1 MPAVFHHARVVLDSE
16 IDRQGH
22 VNNVAFIR
30 WMQDAAVAH
39 SAEQGWTDDRYEE
52 AGFGWVARSHHIE
65 YLAAAFVDE
74 PIIVMTWVAGFRKAT
89 SSRRYRIW
97 NAHTK
102 VLLAKAETNWAFVSL
117 ATRKPGRIKLEV
129 SAAFQVV
136 DENDEQHVTVL
147 K

>member
-1 MPAVFHHARVVLDSE
+1 MPAVFNHARVVLDSE

-65 YLAAAFVDE
+65 YLASAFLGE
-74 PIIVMTWVAGFRKAT
+74 PIIVMTWVASFSKAT

-97 NAHTK
+97 NADTK
-102 VLLAKAETNWAFVSL
+102 VLLAKAETVWAFVSL
-117 ATRKPGRIKLEV
+117 TTGKPGRINPEV
-129 SAAFQVV
+129 SAAFEAV
-136 DENDEQHVTVL
+136 DENDERYVTVL
-147 K
+147 E

>member
-1 MPAVFHHARVVLDSE
+1 
-16 IDRQGH
+16 
-22 VNNVAFIR
+22 
-30 WMQDAAVAH
+30 MQDAAVAH

-97 NAHTK
+97 NADTK
-102 VLLAKAETNWAFVSL
+102 VLLAEAETTWAFVSL
-117 ATRKPGRIKLEV
+117 ETRKPGRINPDV
-129 SAAFQVV
+129 SAAFEIV
-136 DENDEQHVTVL
+136 DEDNDQHVTIL
-147 K
+147 E